1 MSGNNDGR
9 CVRWAWI
16 VTHRDAVGVL
26 LPDALGLG
34 LALLE
39 RVLVLEL
46 GAHDGG
52 VVLLSRVWSEVGESK
67 VCVGRRSKVVDV
79 CMSVSVGGRVVE

>member
-1 MSGNNDGR
+1 VSDA
-9 CVRWAWI
+9 AWV
-16 VTHRDAVGVL
+16 VTYRDAVGVL

-46 GAHDGG
+46 GAHGGG
-52 VVLLSRVWSEVGESK
+52 VVLVGSVWFEVGELQ
-67 VCVGRRSKVVDV
+67 VDVGRRSRWLVFV
-79 CMSVSVGGRVVE
+79 CR

>member
-1 MSGNNDGR
+1 VTMLSGIDER
-9 CVRWAWI
+9 CDELKAWI

-39 RVLVLEL
+39 WVLILEL
-46 GAHDGG
+46 GAHGDGF
-52 VVLLSRVWSEVGESK
+52 VLMGS
-67 VCVGRRSKVVDV
+67 VCLRL
-79 CMSVSVGGRVVE
+79 VSV

>member
-1 MSGNNDGR
+1 MCIIATRMGS
-9 CVRWAWI
+9 V

-46 GAHDGG
+46 GAHGGG
-52 VVLLSRVWSEVGESK
+52 VVLLSRLV
-67 VCVGRRSKVVDV
+67 
-79 CMSVSVGGRVVE
+79 

>member
-1 MSGNNDGR
+1 MGEA
-9 CVRWAWI
+9 AWI
-16 VTHRDAVGVL
+16 VTHRNAVGVL

-46 GAHDGG
+46 GAH
-52 VVLLSRVWSEVGESK
+52 
-67 VCVGRRSKVVDV
+67 
-79 CMSVSVGGRVVE
+79 VGGCCGGGWLMGLLLEICRLNRVGCGVFG

>member
-1 MSGNNDGR
+1 MR
-9 CVRWAWI
+9 WVRAWI

-46 GAHDGG
+46 GAHGGG
-52 VVLLSRVWSEVGESK
+52 VVLVGSGWYEVGELQ
-67 VCVGRRSKVVDV
+67 VCVGRRSKVVGV
-79 CMSVSVGGRVVE
+79 CMSVSVGGGRVVE

>member
-1 MSGNNDGR
+1 MAGGMGLL
-9 CVRWAWI
+9 

-26 LPDALGLG
+26 LPDALGLS

-46 GAHDGG
+46 GAHVGGCVLVDGG
-52 VVLLSRVWSEVGESK
+52 GLRLLDGNSVGSRAEVDVLL
-67 VCVGRRSKVVDV
+67 
-79 CMSVSVGGRVVE
+79 VGGWMKMKT

>member
-1 MSGNNDGR
+1 MRVVAARMGL
-9 CVRWAWI
+9 V

-39 RVLVLEL
+39 GVLVLEL
-46 GAHDGG
+46 GAH
-52 VVLLSRVWSEVGESK
+52 
-67 VCVGRRSKVVDV
+67 
-79 CMSVSVGGRVVE
+79 VGGWVVVVCWWAAGGIL

>member
-1 MSGNNDGR
+1 MVAMSDFSTFSQMTCMAR
-9 CVRWAWI
+9 TELV

-39 RVLVLEL
+39 GVLVLEL
-46 GAHDGG
+46 GAHVDGWL
-52 VVLLSRVWSEVGESK
+52 VV
-67 VCVGRRSKVVDV
+67 VC
-79 CMSVSVGGRVVE
+79 

>member
-1 MSGNNDGR
+1 VSDA
-9 CVRWAWI
+9 AWV
-16 VTHRDAVGVL
+16 VTYRDAVGVL

-46 GAHDGG
+46 GAHVGG
-52 VVLLSRVWSEVGESK
+52 L
-67 VCVGRRSKVVDV
+67 CVG
-79 CMSVSVGGRVVE
+79 G

>member
-1 MSGNNDGR
+1 MSVNTLSDKGCGLEGACCRSADGI
-9 CVRWAWI
+9 V

-46 GAHDGG
+46 GAH
-52 VVLLSRVWSEVGESK
+52 
-67 VCVGRRSKVVDV
+67 
-79 CMSVSVGGRVVE
+79 VGGFVAGLVDEAVVGNL

>member
-1 MSGNNDGR
+1 M
-9 CVRWAWI
+9 RWAWI

-46 GAHDGG
+46 GAHGGG
-52 VVLLSRVWSEVGESK
+52 VVLLSRLV
-67 VCVGRRSKVVDV
+67 
-79 CMSVSVGGRVVE
+79 

>member
-1 MSGNNDGR
+1 MRVVAAKMGL
-9 CVRWAWI
+9 V

-39 RVLVLEL
+39 GVLVLEL
-46 GAHDGG
+46 GAH
-52 VVLLSRVWSEVGESK
+52 
-67 VCVGRRSKVVDV
+67 
-79 CMSVSVGGRVVE
+79 VGGWSVVVC

>member
-1 MSGNNDGR
+1 MR
-9 CVRWAWI
+9 WVRAWI

-46 GAHDGG
+46 GAHGGG
-52 VVLLSRVWSEVGESK
+52 VVLM
-67 VCVGRRSKVVDV
+67 GR
-79 CMSVSVGGRVVE
+79 

>member
-1 MSGNNDGR
+1 MLR
-9 CVRWAWI
+9 VLVV
-16 VTHRDAVGVL
+16 VTHRNAVGVL
-26 LPDALGLG
+26 LPDALGLS

-52 VVLLSRVWSEVGESK
+52 VVLLG
-67 VCVGRRSKVVDV
+67 VDGAA
-79 CMSVSVGGRVVE
+79 GGSL

>member
-1 MSGNNDGR
+1 MQ
-9 CVRWAWI
+9 VLI

-52 VVLLSRVWSEVGESK
+52 VVLMG
-67 VCVGRRSKVVDV
+67 
-79 CMSVSVGGRVVE
+79 SVGLRLVSRRFV

>member
-1 MSGNNDGR
+1 MVAMSDFSTFSQMTCVSER
-9 CVRWAWI
+9 CQRACSAVLMGDAAWI
-16 VTHRDAVGVL
+16 VTYRDAVGVL

-46 GAHDGG
+46 GAHVGG
-52 VVLLSRVWSEVGESK
+52 V
-67 VCVGRRSKVVDV
+67 C
-79 CMSVSVGGRVVE
+79 GGG